1 LRIENLTRWS
11 STFLMLESVKRA
23 YDKGAF
29 DENENIFKHIFTGYI
44 KIYPVESETINNYLR
59 IL

>member
-1 LRIENLTRWS
+1 
-11 STFLMLESVKRA
+11 MLESVKRE

-29 DENENIFKHIFTGYI
+29 DENENIFKYIFTGYI